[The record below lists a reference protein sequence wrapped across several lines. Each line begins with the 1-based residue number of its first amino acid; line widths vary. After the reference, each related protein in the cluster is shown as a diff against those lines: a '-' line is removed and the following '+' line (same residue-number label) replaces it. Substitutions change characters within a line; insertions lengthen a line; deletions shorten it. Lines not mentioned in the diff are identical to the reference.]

1 MPDPVSI
8 TASILGIVQGVAFL
22 SSTIENIRSA
32 PESIKNI
39 QRQLQHLKPI
49 LTQLVYAVDEKQID
63 TDQFGTEVKSAL
75 VNCDQACTEFN
86 TSLGHWTRH
95 SSEDGTSV
103 LDYAKIGL
111 LRQGRI
117 RLMKDQL
124 DQCIKILNV
133 TLATNNACYS
143 LQMSRQ
149 EGMIKELSDHK
160 LQSLEAS
167 LKKKID
173 EVQKD
178 KMEVVKYQAEASG
191 SCDSYDKESFTSEVE
206 RHKKMVRISKKVC
219 KKALKTVKLE
229 RVSQNISDVRAT
241 AKSTALAG
249 KFNVDGSDTTEQDI
263 KKVRADQRSFAVA
276 GMANNFDF
284 TPFVPRR

>member
-39 QRQLQHLKPI
+39 RRQLQHLKPI
-49 LTQLVYAVDEKQID
+49 LSQLECAVDQKQID
-63 TDQFGTEVKSAL
+63 TDQLGVELKSAL
-75 VNCDQACTEFN
+75 DSCDHACTEFS
-86 TSLGHWTRH
+86 TPLGHWTRH
-95 SSEDGTSV
+95 SSDDETSV
-103 LDYAKIGL
+103 LDYTKIGL
-111 LRQGRI
+111 LGRI
-117 RLMKDQL
+117 RLLKDQL

-133 TLATNNACYS
+133 TLVTNNA

-149 EGMIKELSDHK
+149 EGMIKELRDHK
-160 LQSLEAS
+160 LLSLEDS

-178 KMEVVKYQAEASG
+178 KMKIVKYEAEASG
-191 SCDSYDKESFTSEVE
+191 SSETDDKESFTSEIQ
-206 RHKKMVRISKKVC
+206 RHKKMVQISEKVS
-219 KKALKTVKLE
+219 KKALDAVIIE
-229 RVSQNISDVRAT
+229 RTQQNISDVCA
-241 AKSTALAG
+241 AEESTALAG
-249 KFNVDGSDTTEQDI
+249 KFNVDGSDMTGQDI
-263 KKVRADQRSFAVA
+263 TKIHAENRSFAVA

-284 TPFVPRR
+284 TSFVPRR

>member
-8 TASILGIVQGVAFL
+8 TVSILGIVQGVAFL

-39 QRQLQHLKPI
+39 QCQLRHLKPI
-49 LTQLVYAVDEKQID
+49 LNQLECAVDQKQID
-63 TDQFGTEVKSAL
+63 AQQLGAELKSVL

-103 LDYAKIGL
+103 LDYTKIGI

-124 DQCIKILNV
+124 DQCIKILSV
-133 TLATNNACYS
+133 TLATNNA

-160 LQSLEAS
+160 LRSLEAS

-206 RHKKMVRISKKVC
+206 RHKKMVRISEKVC

-249 KFNVDGSDTTEQDI
+249 KFNVDGSDTTGQDI